1 VERDGPLVGTD
12 RRDPVVG
19 ECRDVRLERGR
30 DIGAAGPRRWTV
42 RVSNLGW
49 SKGDEAKDNPD
60 AKLERS
66 P

>member
-1 VERDGPLVGTD
+1 
-12 RRDPVVG
+12 
-19 ECRDVRLERGR
+19 
-30 DIGAAGPRRWTV
+30 V

-66 P
+66 PQRCARDDDPLPGSALIT